1 MALQSDVLR
10 RSRWG
15 IGEEIFS
22 ATSEADRLSSLDPWY
37 KSWYCNEVTDFFSK
51 EYRLRATFLV
61 RPGQGQGVHRRA
73 GACSGFQVTETRQ
86 ALKQGGST
94 EKRHGPA
101 VRACSSGTQGI
112 GQHAAPQSA
121 RPVHNVDGRT
131 CSQAD
136 TACSAA
142 ASAVSTQKAERQ
154 KIYGVLPS

>member
-1 MALQSDVLR
+1 MFCGVRAGESEKRFFPQPARQTGSLLLIR
-10 RSRWG
+10 G
-15 IGEEIFS
+15 IKVGIVMKLLTFS
-22 ATSEADRLSSLDPWY
+22 VKNTGYGPL
-37 KSWYCNEVTDFFSK
+37 
-51 EYRLRATFLV
+51 FLV